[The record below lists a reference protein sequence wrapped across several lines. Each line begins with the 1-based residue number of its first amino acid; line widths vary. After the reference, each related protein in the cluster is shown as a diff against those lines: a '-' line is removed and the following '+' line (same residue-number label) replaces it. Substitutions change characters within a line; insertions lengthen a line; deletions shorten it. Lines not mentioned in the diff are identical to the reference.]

1 MSSLAEAPINHRRK
15 ADLAY
20 EWLRERIIDGGFA
33 PGRRLALEELARETG
48 LSHMPVRQAL
58 LRLEREGLVEGEAHK
73 GMRVARL
80 RLEDA
85 GELFEIRAELEGL
98 AAARAAESGET
109 GIVSVLESL
118 NETFGAAF
126 RSGDYRAMGEANWA
140 LHRRILAV
148 AGSGQLARMLED
160 VWARSFRFRL
170 GYRLIPGRA
179 EATLAEHA
187 RMIAAIGQGDAE
199 AARAAARNHV
209 LRAWDDLARM
219 LAEEEQA

>member
-1 MSSLAEAPINHRRK
+1 MSTLAESPINHRRK

-20 EWLRERIIDGGFA
+20 EWLRERIVDGAFA

-48 LSHMPVRQAL
+48 LSHMPVREAL

-98 AAARAAESGET
+98 AAARAAARKPASAGA
-109 GIVSVLESL
+109 LQPL
-118 NETFGAAF
+118 NDAFGAAF
-126 RSGDYRAMGEANWA
+126 RDGDFRAMGEANWA
-140 LHRRILAV
+140 LHRRILAA
-148 AGSGQLARMLED
+148 AGSGQLARMLEE
-160 VWARSFRFRL
+160 VWTRSFRFRL

-187 RMIAAIGQGDAE
+187 RLIAAIGIGDAE
-199 AARAAARNHV
+199 AARAAAREHV
-209 LRAWDDLARM
+209 LRAWGDLAR
-219 LAEEEQA
+219 LVAAEEGS

>member
-1 MSSLAEAPINHRRK
+1 MTALAEAPFTHRRK

-20 EWLRERIIDGGFA
+20 EWLRERIVDGAYA

-48 LSHMPVRQAL
+48 LSHMPVREAL

-98 AAARAAESGET
+98 AAARAASREPGAAADLE
-109 GIVSVLESL
+109 VL
-118 NETFGAAF
+118 NQAFGAAF
-126 RSGDYRAMGEANWA
+126 RRGDYRAMGEANWA
-140 LHRRILAV
+140 LHRRILAA

-160 VWARSFRFRL
+160 VWTRSFRFRL

-187 RMIAAIGQGDAE
+187 RLLAAIGAGDAE
-199 AARAAARNHV
+199 AARAAARDHV
-209 LRAWDDLARM
+209 LRAWGDLAR
-219 LAEEEQA
+219 LVAAEEGA

>member
-1 MSSLAEAPINHRRK
+1 MTALAESPINHRRK

-80 RLEDA
+80 RLQDA

-98 AAARAAESGET
+98 AAARAAAAGKAGVEPALGR
-109 GIVSVLESL
+109 L
-118 NETFGAAF
+118 NEAFGVAF
-126 RSGDYRAMGEANWA
+126 RGGDYRAMGEANWA
-140 LHRRILAV
+140 LHRHVLAV
-148 AGSGQLARMLED
+148 ASSGQLARMLED

-179 EATLAEHA
+179 ESTLAEHA
-187 RMIAAIGQGDAE
+187 RLIAAIGRGDAE
-199 AARAAARNHV
+199 AARAAARDHV
-209 LRAWDDLARM
+209 LRAWADLARM
-219 LAEEEQA
+219 VAGEEDA

>member
-1 MSSLAEAPINHRRK
+1 MSTLAEAPFTHRRK

-20 EWLRERIIDGGFA
+20 EWLREQIIDGAFA
-33 PGRRLALEELARETG
+33 PGRRMALEELARETG
-48 LSHMPVRQAL
+48 LSHMPVREAL

-98 AAARAAESGET
+98 AAARAAERTEPGLAAA
-109 GIVSVLESL
+109 LESL
-118 NETFGAAF
+118 NEAFGAAF
-126 RSGDYRAMGEANWA
+126 RRGDFKAMGEANWD

-179 EATLAEHA
+179 ESTLAEHG
-187 RMIAAIGQGDAE
+187 RMIAAIGAADAD
-199 AARAAARNHV
+199 AARAAARAHV
-209 LRAWDDLARM
+209 LRAWADLSR
-219 LAEEEQA
+219 LVAEEEA